1 MGRSWYRFTRRTNPF
16 RSKVA
21 MASRAAVAE
30 QWQFAAM
37 VFIDGQHFSFCPA
50 LLTRKLYTVNWIGV
64 RW

>member
-1 MGRSWYRFTRRTNPF
+1 
-16 RSKVA
+16 
-21 MASRAAVAE
+21 MASRATVSE

-37 VFIDGQHFSFCPA
+37 VFMDGQHFPFCPA